1 MINTAVI
8 MGRLTH
14 DPEMRKTPAGVSVA
28 RFSVAVE
35 RPYSKDGERQTDFLD
50 VVAWRNTADFVC
62 RYFVKG
68 QMIAISGS
76 IQARTYTDR
85 DGNKRKSVEIVAD
98 GVSFCGDKPERK
110 AQTYDAEPASAESP
124 KPPEKPE
131 PQYHQQSMDDF
142 VDVPMSDDD
151 LPF

>member
-8 MGRLTH
+8 MGRLTA
-14 DPEMRKTPAGVSVA
+14 DPELRQTQSGISVA

-50 VVAWRNTADFVC
+50 VVALRNTADFVC

-85 DGNKRKSVEIVAD
+85 DGNRRKSVEIVAD

-110 AQTYDAEPASAESP
+110 AQTYDAEPVSAEP
-124 KPPEKPE
+124 AKPE
-131 PQYHQQSMDDF
+131 LRYQQQSMDDF

>member
-8 MGRLTH
+8 MGRLTAA
-14 DPEMRKTPAGVSVA
+14 PELRQTQSGISVA

-68 QMIAISGS
+68 QMIALSGS

-85 DGNKRKSVEIVAD
+85 DGNKRKSVEIFAD

-110 AQTYDAEPASAESP
+110 AQTYDAEPASAEP
-124 KPPEKPE
+124 AKPPEKPE
-131 PQYHQQSMDDF
+131 PQYRQQSMDDF

>member
-50 VVAWRNTADFVC
+50 VVAWRPGGHFAVC
-62 RYFVKG
+62 CF
-68 QMIAISGS
+68 SWCPS
-76 IQARTYTDR
+76 LSPPLCPHYTTL
-85 DGNKRKSVEIVAD
+85 VV
-98 GVSFCGDKPERK
+98 
-110 AQTYDAEPASAESP
+110 
-124 KPPEKPE
+124 
-131 PQYHQQSMDDF
+131 
-142 VDVPMSDDD
+142 
-151 LPF
+151 

>member
-8 MGRLTH
+8 MGRLTA
-14 DPEMRKTPAGVSVA
+14 DPELRQTQSGISVT

-68 QMIAISGS
+68 QMIALSGS
-76 IQARTYTDR
+76 IQTRAYTDR

-110 AQTYDAEPASAESP
+110 AQTYDAEPASAEP
-124 KPPEKPE
+124 AKPPEKPE
-131 PQYHQQSMDDF
+131 PQYRQQSMDDF

>member
-1 MINTAVI
+1 MINSAVI
-8 MGRLTH
+8 MGRLTA
-14 DPEMRKTPAGVSVA
+14 DPELRQTQSGISVA

-85 DGNKRKSVEIVAD
+85 DGNRRKSVEIVAD

-110 AQTYDAEPASAESP
+110 AQTYDAETVSAEP
-124 KPPEKPE
+124 AKPPEKPE
-131 PQYHQQSMDDF
+131 PRYH
-142 VDVPMSDDD
+142 

>member
-8 MGRLTH
+8 MGRLTA
-14 DPEMRKTPAGVSVA
+14 DPELRQTQSGISVA

-68 QMIAISGS
+68 QMIAIFGS

-85 DGNKRKSVEIVAD
+85 DGNRRKSVEIVAD

-110 AQTYDAEPASAESP
+110 AQTYDAEPVSAEP
-124 KPPEKPE
+124 AKPQEKPE
-131 PQYHQQSMDDF
+131 PRYQQQSMDDF
-142 VDVPMSDDD
+142 VDVPVSDDD

>member
-1 MINTAVI
+1 MINSAVI
-8 MGRLTH
+8 MGRLTA
-14 DPEMRKTPAGVSVA
+14 DPELRQTQSGISVA

-68 QMIAISGS
+68 QMIAIFGS

-85 DGNKRKSVEIVAD
+85 DGNRRKYVEIVAD

-110 AQTYDAEPASAESP
+110 AQTYDAEPVSAEP
-124 KPPEKPE
+124 AKPPEKPE
-131 PQYHQQSMDDF
+131 PRYQQQSMDDF

>member
-1 MINTAVI
+1 MINSVVI

-14 DPEMRKTPAGVSVA
+14 DPEMRETPAGVSVT

-35 RPYSKDGERQTDFLD
+35 RPYSKGGERQADFLD
-50 VVAWRNTADFVC
+50 VVAWRDTADFVC

-85 DGNKRKSVEIVAD
+85 DGNRRKSVEIVAD

-110 AQTYDAEPASAESP
+110 AQTYDAEPVSAEP
-124 KPPEKPE
+124 AKPPEKPE
-131 PQYHQQSMDDF
+131 PQYRQQSMDDF

>member
-1 MINTAVI
+1 MINSAVI
-8 MGRLTH
+8 MGRLTA
-14 DPEMRKTPAGVSVA
+14 DPELRQTQSGISVA

-62 RYFVKG
+62 RYFAKG

-85 DGNKRKSVEIVAD
+85 DGNRRKSVEIVAD

-110 AQTYDAEPASAESP
+110 AQTYDAEPVSAEP
-124 KPPEKPE
+124 AKPPEKPE
-131 PQYHQQSMDDF
+131 PRYQQQSMDDF
-142 VDVPMSDDD
+142 IDVPMSDDD

>member
-8 MGRLTH
+8 MGRLTAA
-14 DPEMRKTPAGVSVA
+14 PELRQTQSGISVA

-35 RPYSKDGERQTDFLD
+35 RPYSKSGERQTDFLD

-76 IQARTYTDR
+76 IQARTYTE
-85 DGNKRKSVEIVAD
+85 GMGTGASPWKSSLTA
-98 GVSFCGDKPERK
+98 FL
-110 AQTYDAEPASAESP
+110 SAETSR
-124 KPPEKPE
+124 
-131 PQYHQQSMDDF
+131 SARRR
-142 VDVPMSDDD
+142 PMMLS
-151 LPF
+151 L

>member
-8 MGRLTH
+8 MGRLTA
-14 DPEMRKTPAGVSVA
+14 DPELRETQSGISVA

-50 VVAWRNTADFVC
+50 VVAWRNAADFVC

-68 QMIAISGS
+68 QMIAIFGS

-85 DGNKRKSVEIVAD
+85 DGNRHKSVEIVAD

-110 AQTYDAEPASAESP
+110 TQTYDAEPANVEPP
-124 KPPEKPE
+124 KPQEKPE
-131 PQYHQQSMDDF
+131 PQYTQQSMDDF
-142 VDVPMSDDD
+142 VAVPMSDDD

>member
-8 MGRLTH
+8 MGRLTA
-14 DPEMRKTPAGVSVA
+14 DPELRQTQSGISVA

-35 RPYSKDGERQTDFLD
+35 RPYSKGGERQTDFLD

-62 RYFVKG
+62 RYFIKG

-110 AQTYDAEPASAESP
+110 AQTYDAETVNTESP

-131 PQYHQQSMDDF
+131 PQYRQQSMDDF

>member
-1 MINTAVI
+1 MINAAVI
-8 MGRLTH
+8 MGRLTA
-14 DPEMRKTPAGVSVA
+14 DPELRQTQSGISVT

-85 DGNKRKSVEIVAD
+85 DGNRRKSVEIVAD
-98 GVSFCGDKPERK
+98 GVSFCEDKPERK
-110 AQTYDAEPASAESP
+110 AQTYDAEPVSAEP
-124 KPPEKPE
+124 AKPPEKPE
-131 PQYHQQSMDDF
+131 PRYQQQSMDDF

>member
-1 MINTAVI
+1 MINSAVI
-8 MGRLTH
+8 MGRLTA
-14 DPEMRKTPAGVSVA
+14 DPELRETQSGISVA

-68 QMIAISGS
+68 QMVAISGS

-85 DGNKRKSVEIVAD
+85 NGNRRKSVEIVAD

-110 AQTYDAEPASAESP
+110 AQAYDAEPVSAEP
-124 KPPEKPE
+124 AKPLEKPE
-131 PQYHQQSMDDF
+131 PRYQQQSMDDF

>member
-1 MINTAVI
+1 MMNTAVI

-62 RYFVKG
+62 RYFAKG

-85 DGNKRKSVEIVAD
+85 DGNRRKSVEIVAD

-110 AQTYDAEPASAESP
+110 AQTYDAGPANVAPP
-124 KPPEKPE
+124 KPQEKPE
-131 PQYHQQSMDDF
+131 PRDQQQSMDDF
-142 VDVPMSDDD
+142 VDVPMSGAE
-151 LPF
+151 LPV